1 MGRESTQRLF
11 NALLVSDIRI
21 DFIKDGKGAAVQS
34 RNVKAGLSHQR
45 EQAYGLQRNGFT
57 AGVWSGDD
65 QQVKIFPEGDV
76 DGNDLLFV
84 DQRMAGF
91 SQMDLP
97 FRIEDRL
104 ISVLFHGERSAGEN
118 EIQSHHIFQII
129 AQGFQMFGNLL
140 AQFGENDLDLFF
152 LLQLQFADIIVQFYD
167 SHRLDEDGGAGGRL
181 VVDHA
186 RNLALVF

>member
-1 MGRESTQRLF
+1 MGREGTQRLF

-21 DFIKDGKGAAVQS
+21 DFIKDGKRAAVQS

-45 EQAYGLQRNGFT
+45 EQTYGLQRNGFT
-57 AGVWSGDD
+57 AGVRSRDD
-65 QQVKIFPEGDV
+65 QQVKILAQGNV

-84 DQRMAGF
+84 NQRMAGF
-91 SQMDLP
+91 SQMDFP

-104 ISVLFHGERSAGEN
+104 IGVLFHGERSAGEN
-118 EIQSHHIFQII
+118 EIQGHHIFQII

-186 RNLALVF
+186 RNLAFVF